1 MLSITVHSGVN
12 TLQEVSHAE
21 LGMAEAG
28 LRGLTTRS
36 FTPVSAPANRA
47 TSRTMT
53 PSGPAAW
60 PPRCGRGGGATPCSP
75 SETWQRSLPSACPV
89 ASTTGRGRAG
99 APPRGQCWF
108 PWTNQMPWKSVSPML
123 RKTCGMV
130 ESKPRDSP
138 SRRTKISLPTVTSR
152 TPDST

>member
-47 TSRTMT
+47 TSRKIE
-53 PSGPAAW
+53 A
-60 PPRCGRGGGATPCSP
+60 
-75 SETWQRSLPSACPV
+75 
-89 ASTTGRGRAG
+89 RGRPAG
-99 APPRGQCWF
+99 I
-108 PWTNQMPWKSVSPML
+108 L
-123 RKTCGMV
+123 RVG
-130 ESKPRDSP
+130 P
-138 SRRTKISLPTVTSR
+138 
-152 TPDST
+152 